1 MRTFEQVIATRE
13 QLREVLKEPSEL
25 VTLKTLDHLDK
36 FCGMF
41 VGRSPFALLATADAA
56 GNTDISPKGDPA
68 GFVKVLDDKTLV
80 IPDRPGNHRADSLEN
95 ILQNP
100 KVGLIF
106 MIPGK
111 TETLRVSGTATIVR
125 DQALLDSM
133 AVQGRSPALAIA
145 VHVEEAFFHCSK
157 CMIRSGLWKTGQWPD
172 LEGLPRLAE
181 TMVEAG
187 KLPLSEEQM
196 HDIVVNDERER
207 LY

>member
-1 MRTFEQVIATRE
+1 
-13 QLREVLKEPSEL
+13 
-25 VTLKTLDHLDK
+25 
-36 FCGMF
+36 MF
-41 VGRSPFALLATADAA
+41 IGRSPFALLATADAA

-111 TETLRVSGTATIVR
+111 TETLRVSGTATIVK

-157 CMIRSGLWKTGQWPD
+157 CMIRSGLWKTEQWPD

-187 KLPLSEEQM
+187 KLPLSEEEM
-196 HDIVVNDERER
+196 HDIVLNDERER